1 MEPETNGSLV
11 RDGFIS
17 QHVGNQFDTWNA
29 GVFQTVNVTPGTT
42 YRFSFWAIGRASNEQ
57 YPTPSDQAVTL
68 GVSAGIDPNGSGLW
82 TDADVVW
89 GGAASPH
96 DTGNQANWQ
105 QVAVEATA
113 TGNQITVFVSANLM
127 GANNCRA
134 HLDVWFD
141 AAQLVEVGPPPTDTP
156 PPQPTVSPAPQIT
169 NTPVPPTPTATSE
182 AEAEASPTATSE
194 PTVAP
199 TDTPEPSPMGL
210 LCVNAFGD
218 VNADGQHDP
227 DEGAMAGVNFTVAA
241 GDRIV
246 QRAVSTGP
254 EPICFELEPGNYQVV
269 QEVPPTL
276 EMTTGATAGITLAE
290 GQTVRVEF
298 GSRVRQQVAE
308 EGDAGD
314 PAPAATAG
322 APEEEADEAAP
333 RSILAYSGLA
343 ALFLGIA
350 LLGGLIYMLLRQRA

>member
-1 MEPETNGSLV
+1 
-11 RDGFIS
+11 
-17 QHVGNQFDTWNA
+17 
-29 GVFQTVNVTPGTT
+29 
-42 YRFSFWAIGRASNEQ
+42 
-57 YPTPSDQAVTL
+57 
-68 GVSAGIDPNGSGLW
+68 
-82 TDADVVW
+82 
-89 GGAASPH
+89 
-96 DTGNQANWQ
+96 
-105 QVAVEATA
+105 
-113 TGNQITVFVSANLM
+113 
-127 GANNCRA
+127 
-134 HLDVWFD
+134 
-141 AAQLVEVGPPPTDTP
+141 
-156 PPQPTVSPAPQIT
+156 
-169 NTPVPPTPTATSE
+169 
-182 AEAEASPTATSE
+182 
-194 PTVAP
+194 
-199 TDTPEPSPMGL
+199 
-210 LCVNAFGD
+210 
-218 VNADGQHDP
+218 
-227 DEGAMAGVNFTVAA
+227 MAGVNFTVAA